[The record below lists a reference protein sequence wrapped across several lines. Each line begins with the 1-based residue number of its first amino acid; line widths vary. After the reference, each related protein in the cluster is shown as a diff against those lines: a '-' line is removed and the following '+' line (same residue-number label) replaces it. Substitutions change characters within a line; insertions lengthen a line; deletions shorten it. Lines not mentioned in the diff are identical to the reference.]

1 MSSRVPGQ
9 SQPDLSNLSLC
20 ELLFDIVT
28 GGFGWRM
35 SSDEVLALER
45 ETDKI
50 SGFVGAPFENW

>member
-1 MSSRVPGQ
+1 M
-9 SQPDLSNLSLC
+9 SNLSLC
-20 ELLFDIVT
+20 ELLCDIVT